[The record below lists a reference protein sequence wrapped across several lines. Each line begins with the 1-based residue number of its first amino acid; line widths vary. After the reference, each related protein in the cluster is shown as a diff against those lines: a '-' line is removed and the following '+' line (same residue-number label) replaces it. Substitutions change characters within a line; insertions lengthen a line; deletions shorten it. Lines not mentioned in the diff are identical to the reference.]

1 MASWQYFTQLRH
13 KPHVKGKQISPFF
26 FSEYTFQIPNYIHYA
41 FTELCHKEHDSII
54 WNDNGSFNDR
64 FSWSCQR
71 FCHKNNAELNGRIV
85 TDLQNDGFFS
95 GIMHLGS
102 RT

>member
-41 FTELCHKEHDSII
+41 FTESYVIRNMILLFEMTMGHLMIDFLDLVKDFATKIMQSLME
-54 WNDNGSFNDR
+54 
-64 FSWSCQR
+64 
-71 FCHKNNAELNGRIV
+71 EL
-85 TDLQNDGFFS
+85 
-95 GIMHLGS
+95 
-102 RT
+102 